1 MSVAEILQSVQFV
14 VDSTGN
20 RKAVQLDLTAWEEL
34 LSLLEDVEDAQE
46 LAELRQTKEEVVP
59 WDQAKAELQAG
70 GLDV

>member
-14 VDSTGN
+14 VDSMGN

-34 LSLLEDVEDAQE
+34 LSLLEDLEDAQE
-46 LAELRQTKEEVVP
+46 LAELRQTDEEVVP
-59 WDQAKAELQAG
+59 WDQAKAELRAG